1 MYKLKYY
8 SLTKEEKKK
17 LKIEFYQTNFGNSV
31 NKRLN
36 RLLFTGIIALIFGIY
51 LLVDNSTIWDIVI
64 GIITLIASLIFIFG
78 SYKVRTQK
86 LNNYLV
92 KKKK

>member
-8 SLTKEEKKK
+8 SLTKEEQLK
-17 LKIEFYQTNFGNSV
+17 LKNEFFKTEFGISI

-36 RLLFTGIIALIFGIY
+36 RLLITGIIGIIFSTY
-51 LLVDNSTIWDIVI
+51 LLISNTTIWDIVTA
-64 GIITLIASLIFIFG
+64 IITLIASIIFIFG
-78 SYKVRTQK
+78 SYKVRIKK
-86 LNNYLV
+86 LNDYLV

>member
-8 SLTKEEKKK
+8 YLTKEEKIA
-17 LKIEFYQTNFGNSV
+17 LKNKFYKTEFGISI

-36 RLLFTGIIALIFGIY
+36 RLLITGIIGIIFSIY
-51 LLVDNSTIWDIVI
+51 LLMSNTTIWDIVTAT
-64 GIITLIASLIFIFG
+64 ITLIASIIFIFG
-78 SYKVRTQK
+78 SYKIRIK
-86 LNNYLV
+86 KINDYLV